1 MQATTLAVD
10 APGRD
15 MRLARWVHSRPAPA
29 EGERLSST
37 EQVSL
42 LEGLDRD
49 MHEWERQD
57 GDGCGTQPPKA
68 KGSSAR
74 GVCSCGGQ
82 HARGKSTALNARER
96 RQSHKATG
104 EWLSSSTT
112 AKRPGTTREWHA
124 ARAGGST
131 RTRASGR
138 RGRKSARR
146 SSRAPLLSPPPRG
159 RRTCEA
165 QLPSR
170 ARSPHPQ
177 SPAQACTP
185 HELPR
190 PRQHASSRQHALVSQ
205 RGSDTC
211 TYSWFARI
219 QSASCFLQ
227 RASCTAHLL
236 LHTTMTASLT
246 QTL

>member
-1 MQATTLAVD
+1 MED
-10 APGRD
+10 AGVR
-15 MRLARWVHSRPAPA
+15 RIQQSPAPRSKA
-29 EGERLSST
+29 EALPRNGADAAATHR
-37 EQVSL
+37 
-42 LEGLDRD
+42 
-49 MHEWERQD
+49 
-57 GDGCGTQPPKA
+57 
-68 KGSSAR
+68 R
-74 GVCSCGGQ
+74 GMDTRTC
-82 HARGKSTALNARER
+82 AR
-96 RQSHKATG
+96 RQRDG
-104 EWLSSSTT
+104 
-112 AKRPGTTREWHA
+112 
-124 ARAGGST
+124 
-131 RTRASGR
+131 RTIVCLALA
-138 RGRKSARR
+138 RKSARR

-236 LHTTMTASLT
+236 LHTSMTASLT